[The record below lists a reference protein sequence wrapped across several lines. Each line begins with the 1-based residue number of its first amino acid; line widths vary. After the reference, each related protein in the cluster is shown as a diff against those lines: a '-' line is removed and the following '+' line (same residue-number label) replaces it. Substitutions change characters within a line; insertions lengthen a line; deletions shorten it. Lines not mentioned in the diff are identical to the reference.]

1 MPPGRDLP
9 NVRNIRSDLIWGW
22 DSRQDRPPVSAPF
35 LSAGVR
41 RIVRI
46 LRRSWA
52 AHIAEHRHDT
62 QPFLLPLLDWSSVVR
77 HRFYVC
83 FVAECNNLYYATAI
97 WSEPSAAN
105 RMKDGDKLMEL
116 RRLAIAP
123 DAPKNTAS
131 RMLRVMKD
139 KIARE
144 YPQLLRLISYQ
155 DTEAHTGGI
164 YKAAGWKNAAE
175 TEFRPWLHHRS
186 TEELTQTRAKKVRWE
201 YTLRESP
208 NVPDDLLPLAFGT
221 KACPLLYTLPHN
233 PSAA

>member
-1 MPPGRDLP
+1 MNAP
-9 NVRNIRSDLIWGW
+9 NNTIDAMAAFSPATGSGTVENFCAGDARVACPLFQAEYGGSKPTSALQLKISKCQVKHACKLNEMWH
-22 DSRQDRPPVSAPF
+22 SR
-35 LSAGVR
+35 
-41 RIVRI
+41 
-46 LRRSWA
+46 
-52 AHIAEHRHDT
+52 
-62 QPFLLPLLDWSSVVR
+62 LPLLDWSSVVR

-144 YPQLLRLISYQ
+144 WPQLLRLISYQ

-175 TEFRPWLHHRS
+175 TEFRPWLHHRA
-186 TEELTQTRAKKVRWE
+186 TDELTQTRAKKVRWE

-208 NVPDDLLPLAFGT
+208 NNVLDRTPDNSPNANEMDKGT
-221 KACPLLYTLPHN
+221 
-233 PSAA
+233 